1 MELRTIIVDDEMP
14 AREELR
20 FLISSYPQIKLVGEA
35 SSGKEA
41 IRLAESL
48 SPDVIFLD
56 IKMWDLNGFETAK
69 GIFEKGI
76 NPFIIFATAYDE
88 YAVKAFEINAV
99 DYILKP
105 VTKKRLDKTICRVLD
120 LFKSNENHVEIQ
132 KLMDYIETIGKS
144 QSIKIPIWKN
154 NRICLLNPSD
164 ISYFEAAEKGSK
176 VMASQGIFETNY
188 CLSELE
194 DKLKDLNFF
203 RTHKSFLVNLDKVM
217 EIIPW
222 FNGTYILLL
231 KHYEKNEVPV
241 SRRCAKKLRERLE
254 F

>member
-1 MELRTIIVDDEMP
+1 MELRAIIVDDETP

-48 SPDVIFLD
+48 FPDVIFLD
-56 IKMWDLNGFETAK
+56 IKMWDLNGFETAR
-69 GIFEKGI
+69 GIFEKGV

-105 VTKKRLDKTICRVLD
+105 ITKERLDKTISRLVD
-120 LFKSNENHVEIQ
+120 LFKSNENQIEIQ
-132 KLMDYIETIGKS
+132 KLIEYIETIGKA
-144 QSIKIPIWKN
+144 QNIKIPIWKN
-154 NRICLLNPSD
+154 DRICLLNPSD
-164 ISYFEAAEKGSK
+164 ISYFEAVEKGSK
-176 VMASQGIFETNY
+176 VMARQGIFETHY
-188 CLSELE
+188 CLTELE
-194 DKLKDLNFF
+194 DKLKDYNFF
-203 RTHKSFLVNLDKVM
+203 RTHKSFLVNLDKVI

-231 KHYEKNEVPV
+231 EDYEKK
-241 SRRCAKKLRERLE
+241 RCPLAAAAPKS
-254 F
+254 